1 MCLHLETRRSAQC
14 KDSHSFQLMHSRLH
28 CSIACSIWWGGGE
41 EGEGRRGGGEE
52 GRRGGGEEGRRGG
65 GEEGRRGGRG
75 EGGRGEGGRGEGG
88 RGKGGRGE
96 GGRGVISFTNTN

>member
-1 MCLHLETRRSAQC
+1 MCLHLETRRSAHC
-14 KDSHSFQLMHSRLH
+14 KGSHSFQLMHSRLH

-41 EGEGRRGGGEE
+41 EGRRGGGEE

-65 GEEGRRGGRG
+65 GEEGRG
-75 EGGRGEGGRGEGG
+75 GGRGEGGRGEGG

-96 GGRGVISFTNTN
+96 GGE